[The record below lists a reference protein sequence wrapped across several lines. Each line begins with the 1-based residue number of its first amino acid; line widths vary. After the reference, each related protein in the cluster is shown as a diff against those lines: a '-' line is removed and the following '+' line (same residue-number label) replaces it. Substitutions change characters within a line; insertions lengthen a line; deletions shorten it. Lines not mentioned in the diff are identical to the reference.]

1 MGSVYAGL
9 MQLAGHDVH
18 GVCLWPDH
26 VEAVN
31 AHGLRVHGASG
42 DHTVRLASM
51 ATSTARIGVSDL
63 VVIATKAFD
72 VETAAESCRP
82 LIGPTTVIQSIQNGL
97 GSPEK
102 IAKILGAERLAI
114 GVAGGFGAS
123 VPEPGVAHH
132 NGMEMVRFGSRSL
145 PRPDLEASATIWTSS
160 GFTVKLYE
168 DTDQMVWEKF
178 IMNVAFSGTSCATG
192 LSIGEVMANPSAWAV
207 AEACARE
214 AVAVAHAA
222 GIRLDVGDPI
232 AHVRSLGARSPTP
245 DPRCCSTSTSNAAA
259 KSTPSSARSQYRAR
273 STASTRPS
281 PAPSPTSSAHENR
294 TTSGDPSPTSTH
306 STRFVARGVG
316 LIKIMATAG
325 ALAPTTNPLAPS
337 SPSPRSG
344 SLALALRLAY
354 MMLARVLS
362 WLALL
367 TDPTRRRTSRSW
379 CSVPRSPCY
388 ADTTHTPH

>member
-1 MGSVYAGL
+1 MSKVVIVGCGAMGSVYAGL

-145 PRPDLEASATIWTSS
+145 PHPDLEASATIWTSS

-192 LSIGEVMANPSAWAV
+192 LSIGEVLANPSAWAV

-214 AVAVAHAA
+214 AVAVAQAA

-232 AHVRSLGARSPTP
+232 AHVRSLGSKIPHARPSMLLDSDLKRRGEVDAIVGQVAVQGEKYGLDTP
-245 DPRCCSTSTSNAAA
+245 VTRTIANLI
-259 KSTPSSARSQYRAR
+259 RAR
-273 STASTRPS
+273 ESDYLRRP
-281 PAPSPTSSAHENR
+281 
-294 TTSGDPSPTSTH
+294 
-306 STRFVARGVG
+306 
-316 LIKIMATAG
+316 
-325 ALAPTTNPLAPS
+325 
-337 SPSPRSG
+337 
-344 SLALALRLAY
+344 
-354 MMLARVLS
+354 
-362 WLALL
+362 L
-367 TDPTRRRTSRSW
+367 TDLHALDQVRG
-379 CSVPRSPCY
+379 PRGR
-388 ADTTHTPH
+388 PH

>member
-42 DHTVRLASM
+42 DHTVRLTSM
-51 ATSTARIGVSDL
+51 STSTDGIGVSDL

-82 LIGPTTVIQSIQNGL
+82 LVGPATGIQSIQNGL

-102 IAKILGAERLAI
+102 IAKILGADRLAV

-132 NGMEMVRFGSRSL
+132 NGMEMVHFGSRSL
-145 PRPDLEASATIWTSS
+145 PRPDLEASAAVWTSS
-160 GFTVKLYE
+160 GFTVELYD

-178 IMNVAFSGTSCATG
+178 IMNVAFSGTSCTTG
-192 LSIGEVMANPSAWAV
+192 LTIGQIMANPSAWAV

-214 AVAVAHAA
+214 AVAVARAA

-232 AHVRSLGARSPTP
+232 AHVRALGSKIPQAR
-245 DPRCCSTSTSNAAA
+245 
-259 KSTPSSARSQYRAR
+259 PSMLLDFELKRRGEVDAIVGQVAVQAEKYGLDAPVSRTIADLIRAR
-273 STASTRPS
+273 ESNYL
-281 PAPSPTSSAHENR
+281 PAT
-294 TTSGDPSPTSTH
+294 
-306 STRFVARGVG
+306 
-316 LIKIMATAG
+316 
-325 ALAPTTNPLAPS
+325 
-337 SPSPRSG
+337 
-344 SLALALRLAY
+344 
-354 MMLARVLS
+354 
-362 WLALL
+362 
-367 TDPTRRRTSRSW
+367 
-379 CSVPRSPCY
+379 
-388 ADTTHTPH
+388 